1 MFSEKYIILLI
12 TAIIN
17 RIKTSDYTTDGK
29 TYFYM
34 KGISISNRTINIDD
48 ADTSISIMVLAAA
61 MEITL
66 SCILDCDVDMLEDI
80 KNMTKKLDKLNRKFI
95 NKSLIKDFSL
105 N

>member
-1 MFSEKYIILLI
+1 MFSEKYIMLLI
-12 TAIIN
+12 TAIVS
-17 RIKTSDYTTDGK
+17 KMKSMDFTTDEK

-80 KNMTKKLDKLNRKFI
+80 KHMTGKLDKLNRKFI

>member
-1 MFSEKYIILLI
+1 MFSEKYIMLLI
-12 TAIIN
+12 TAIVS
-17 RIKTSDYTTDGK
+17 KMKSMDFTTDEK

-66 SCILDCDVDMLEDI
+66 S
-80 KNMTKKLDKLNRKFI
+80 
-95 NKSLIKDFSL
+95 
-105 N
+105 